1 MSRID
6 FGVAKTTAESR
17 LHPSN
22 MSAVRQEFIQRC
34 QDLIFISLRRDG
46 GHAIRAVRWHVSPVG
61 NTHALAPQWTRL
73 HAIVRPSPIAL
84 T

>member
-1 MSRID
+1 MNHID
-6 FGVAKTTAESR
+6 FGIAEATAKSR

-46 GHAIRAVRWHVSPVG
+46 GHAIHAIRGHVSPVAD
-61 NTHALAPQWTRL
+61 THAIAP
-73 HAIVRPSPIAL
+73 
-84 T
+84 